1 MVVEPHLDIIAL
13 RSDNCLSAPDLF
25 VTGIPHG
32 RLELLGHELLWRLA
46 DAGTGRPIAQ
56 LEPLAIIA
64 ELAVEARRIRLQF
77 QQARLPLDHDGGT
90 RLGEGGRPD
99 LQLVERLAAVSN
111 RPQQR
116 VALLEQMAVA
126 IQFSRVTGVELGEER
141 VEKAASALA
150 RSLDELKVV
159 RPEQDDPK
167 RADHVTRSP
176 LNAVDGESPGGA
188 RAGRGRTQHDSN
200 LKLVAISLRLH
211 AAGDAGG
218 WLSET
223 NQLRRLLG
231 PWRAGQRGQGHRLEE
246 VGLSLRVA
254 AEEHRVG
261 ALQCQ
266 VDLCI
271 VPKIKE

>member
-1 MVVEPHLDIIAL
+1 MVVEPHLDIIPL

-25 VTGIPHG
+25 VTGVPHR
-32 RLELLGHELLWRLA
+32 RLELLGHELLRRLA

-56 LEPLAIIA
+56 LEALAIIA
-64 ELAVEARRIRLQF
+64 ELAVEGRRNRLQF
-77 QQARLPLDHDGGT
+77 DHDGGT
-90 RLGEGGRPD
+90 RLGKGGRPD
-99 LQLVERLAAVSN
+99 LQLVERLAAVPN
-111 RPQQR
+111 CPQQR

-176 LNAVDGESPGGA
+176 RNAVDGESPRGA
-188 RAGRGRTQHDSN
+188 RTGRGRAQHDSN
-200 LKLVAISLRLH
+200 LELVAIRLGLH

-223 NQLRRLLG
+223 NQLGRLLG
-231 PWRAGQRGQGHRLEE
+231 PGRAGQRGQGYRLEE

-254 AEEHRVG
+254 AEEYRGG
-261 ALQCQ
+261 ALQR
-266 VDLCI
+266 
-271 VPKIKE
+271 